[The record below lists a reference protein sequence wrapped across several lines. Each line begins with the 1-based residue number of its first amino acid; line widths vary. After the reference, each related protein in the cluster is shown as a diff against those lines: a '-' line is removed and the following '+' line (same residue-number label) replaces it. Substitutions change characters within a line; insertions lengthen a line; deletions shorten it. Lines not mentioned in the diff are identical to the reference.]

1 MGIQPTPPQPIAG
14 KGKHIGLVVVPT
26 VEPYLF
32 LDKRSE
38 IWINTT
44 LIRLALPQWAYS
56 YCRTSLGRRI
66 LAETADKCYTV
77 CRAVR
82 GNRNRVDPSV
92 GADR

>member
-44 LIRLALPQWAYS
+44 SNQVSTPAVGVFVLS
-56 YCRTSLGRRI
+56 Y
-66 LAETADKCYTV
+66 V
-77 CRAVR
+77 
-82 GNRNRVDPSV
+82 V
-92 GADR
+92 GALNIGRNGRINVTLNVGRAWQPQSR